1 MANYGRRRLCPFG
14 VNTTVARQMSM
25 SDGQPRQFGAAAV
38 SVVIP
43 SFNHAAYVEAC
54 LRSVFNQSLPPDQLL
69 VIDDGSEDDSVRI
82 IEKLLNTC
90 PFPAELIS
98 RPRKGLS
105 ATLNEGLRRTSG
117 EFFAYIGSD
126 DIWHPDRLKLGV
138 EALRANPDAV
148 LSYGECLFID
158 DQGRVISYSRRRWPH
173 SPDVSLEDLFR
184 FRSLPLTPTITYR
197 RAAAEQVGWNESS
210 FLEDYESDLMLR
222 SLGPF
227 VFVPHVLGSWRQHA
241 AQVSKQLQPAME
253 EALATQ
259 RRVASRLGI
268 PDRELARYQ
277 ASVRFFYGEQFLR
290 TGQWRRGVA
299 LTMQNFSAAPSPS
312 ALVDRALRIAIPS
325 RLIRARRDLLTR
337 RSARRQAPDGAR
349 EAQPTLQDR

>member
-1 MANYGRRRLCPFG
+1 MDEQGRQLG
-14 VNTTVARQMSM
+14 TAT
-25 SDGQPRQFGAAAV
+25 V

-54 LRSVFNQSLPPDQLL
+54 LRSVFNQSMPPDHLL

-82 IEKLLNTC
+82 IERLLNAC
-90 PFPAELIS
+90 PFPAELVS

-105 ATLNEGLRRTSG
+105 ATLNEGFRRTTG

-126 DIWHPDRLKLGV
+126 DIWQPDRLKLGV
-138 EALRANPDAV
+138 QALRASPEAV

-158 DQGRVISYSRRRWPH
+158 GQGRVISDSRRQRLH
-173 SPDVSLEDLFR
+173 SPDVSLDDLFR
-184 FRSLPLTPTITYR
+184 FWSLPLTPTITYR
-197 RAAAEQVGWNESS
+197 RAAVEQVGWNESS

-222 SLGPF
+222 SRGPF
-227 VFVPHVLGSWRQHA
+227 VFIPHVLGAWRQHA
-241 AQVSKQLQPAME
+241 AQVSKHLEPVME
-253 EALATQ
+253 EALAIQ

-268 PDRELARYQ
+268 PDRQLARYQ
-277 ASVRFFYGEQFLR
+277 ASVRFFYGGQFLR

-299 LTMQNFSAAPSPS
+299 LTMQNLSAAPPPS

-325 RLIRARRDLLTR
+325 RLVRARRDLLTR
-337 RSARRQAPDGAR
+337 RSARRRAR
-349 EAQPTLQDR
+349 DLTTDSQPHPSGG